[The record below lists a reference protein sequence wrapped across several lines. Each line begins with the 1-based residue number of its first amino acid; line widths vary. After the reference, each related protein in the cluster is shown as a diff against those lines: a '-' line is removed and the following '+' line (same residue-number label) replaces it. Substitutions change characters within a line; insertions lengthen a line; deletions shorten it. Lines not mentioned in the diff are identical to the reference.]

1 MRTTASRRQP
11 VKSKATA
18 ISTAASS
25 PSCQIRSRSQSIT
38 DGSSIMSSVGEK
50 IKEIEE
56 ADSTGFLQFM
66 DEQVHET
73 WDTAKAAMIGAQ
85 RLLHLHELPKEWQ
98 ENEYILSG

>member
-1 MRTTASRRQP
+1 MRTTTSRRQP
-11 VKSKATA
+11 INSKVTA
-18 ISTAASS
+18 ISTATSS
-25 PSCQIRSRSQSIT
+25 PSCHIRSRSQSIT

-56 ADSTGFLQFM
+56 ADSTSFLQFM